1 MKIKA
6 ASDYKL
12 LSNSVVTIGT
22 FDGVHIGHKK
32 IINRLVNIAKQ
43 ENLQA
48 VVLTFFPHPRMVVQ
62 SDTKIKMLNTIDE
75 KNKLLEQQGIDHLVI
90 KKFTK
95 DFSRLSAQ
103 EYVRKVLVETL
114 HVKHIIIGYDHHFG
128 RNRTANI
135 HDLKAFGEIYDFKV
149 TEILA
154 QEIDEVTISST
165 KIRQALNSGDVKTA
179 NTFLGYN
186 FMISG
191 TVVKGKGIGKT
202 LNFPTANIRISE
214 SYKLIPK
221 HGVYVV
227 KTRILN
233 TTVFGMMNIGVNPTV
248 NGKLRSIEIHFFDF
262 SQDIYGVYLEIEILK
277 RLREEQKF
285 DSLAELE
292 KQLLK
297 DAVVSKQFLQQING

>member
-22 FDGVHIGHKK
+22 YDGVHIGHKK

-43 ENLQA
+43 EGLQA

>member
-43 ENLQA
+43 EGLQA

-95 DFSRLSAQ
+95 EFSRLSAQ

-262 SQDIYGVYLEIEILK
+262 SQAIYGVYLEIEILK

-297 DAVVSKQFLQQING
+297 DAVVSKQFLQQINA

>member
-43 ENLQA
+43 EGLQA

-75 KNKLLEQQGIDHLVI
+75 KNKLLKQQGIDHLVI

>member
-43 ENLQA
+43 EGLQA

-75 KNKLLEQQGIDHLVI
+75 KNMLLEQQGIDHLVI

>member
-43 ENLQA
+43 EGLQA

-191 TVVKGKGIGKT
+191 TVVKGKGIVKT

>member
-1 MKIKA
+1 LKIKA

-43 ENLQA
+43 EGLQA

>member
-165 KIRQALNSGDVKTA
+165 KIRQALNTGDVKTA

-191 TVVKGKGIGKT
+191 TVIKGKGIGRT
-202 LNFPTANIRISE
+202 LNFPTANINISE
-214 SYKLIPK
+214 DYKLIPK

-297 DAVVSKQFLQQING
+297 DAVISKQFLQQINA

>member
-43 ENLQA
+43 EGLQA

-75 KNKLLEQQGIDHLVI
+75 KNKLLVQQGIDHLVI

>member
-1 MKIKA
+1 LKIKA

-165 KIRQALNSGDVKTA
+165 KIRQALNTGDVKTA

-191 TVVKGKGIGKT
+191 TVIKGKGIGRT
-202 LNFPTANIRISE
+202 LNFPTANINISE
-214 SYKLIPK
+214 DYKLIPK

-297 DAVVSKQFLQQING
+297 DAVISKQFLQQINA

>member
-1 MKIKA
+1 LKIKA

-43 ENLQA
+43 EGLQA

-262 SQDIYGVYLEIEILK
+262 SQDIYGVYLEIEIFK

>member
-43 ENLQA
+43 EGLQA

-297 DAVVSKQFLQQING
+297 DAVVSKQFLLQING

>member
-43 ENLQA
+43 EGLQA

-62 SDTKIKMLNTIDE
+62 SDAKIKMLNTIDE

-202 LNFPTANIRISE
+202 LNFPTANIRKSE

>member
-1 MKIKA
+1 
-6 ASDYKL
+6 
-12 LSNSVVTIGT
+12 
-22 FDGVHIGHKK
+22 
-32 IINRLVNIAKQ
+32 
-43 ENLQA
+43 
-48 VVLTFFPHPRMVVQ
+48 MVVQ

>member
-1 MKIKA
+1 LKIKA

-75 KNKLLEQQGIDHLVI
+75 KNMLLEQQGIDHLVI

-135 HDLKAFGEIYDFKV
+135 HDLKAFGKIYNFKV

-297 DAVVSKQFLQQING
+297 DAVISKQFLQQINA

>member
-43 ENLQA
+43 EGLQA

-165 KIRQALNSGDVKTA
+165 KIRQALNSGDVNTA

>member
-43 ENLQA
+43 EGLQA

-62 SDTKIKMLNTIDE
+62 SDPKIKMLNTIDE

>member
-22 FDGVHIGHKK
+22 FDGVHIGHKR

-43 ENLQA
+43 EGLQA

>member
-1 MKIKA
+1 
-6 ASDYKL
+6 L
-12 LSNSVVTIGT
+12 
-22 FDGVHIGHKK
+22 
-32 IINRLVNIAKQ
+32 
-43 ENLQA
+43 
-48 VVLTFFPHPRMVVQ
+48 
-62 SDTKIKMLNTIDE
+62 
-75 KNKLLEQQGIDHLVI
+75 
-90 KKFTK
+90 
-95 DFSRLSAQ
+95 
-103 EYVRKVLVETL
+103 
-114 HVKHIIIGYDHHFG
+114 
-128 RNRTANI
+128 
-135 HDLKAFGEIYDFKV
+135 
-149 TEILA
+149 
-154 QEIDEVTISST
+154 
-165 KIRQALNSGDVKTA
+165 
-179 NTFLGYN
+179 
-186 FMISG
+186 
-191 TVVKGKGIGKT
+191 
-202 LNFPTANIRISE
+202 TANIRISE

>member
-43 ENLQA
+43 EGLQA

-95 DFSRLSAQ
+95 EFSRLSAQ

>member
-1 MKIKA
+1 LKIKA

-43 ENLQA
+43 EGLQA

-95 DFSRLSAQ
+95 EFSRLSAQ

>member
-75 KNKLLEQQGIDHLVI
+75 KNMLLEQQGIDHLVI

-135 HDLKAFGEIYDFKV
+135 HDLKAFGKIYNFKV

-165 KIRQALNSGDVKTA
+165 KIRQALNTGDVKTA

-191 TVVKGKGIGKT
+191 TVIKGKGIGRT
-202 LNFPTANIRISE
+202 LNFPTANINISE
-214 SYKLIPK
+214 DYKLIPK

-297 DAVVSKQFLQQING
+297 DAVISKQFLQQINA

>member
-43 ENLQA
+43 EGLQA

-233 TTVFGMMNIGVNPTV
+233 TTVFGMMNIGFNPTV

>member
-22 FDGVHIGHKK
+22 FDGVHVGHKK

-43 ENLQA
+43 EGLQA
-48 VVLTFFPHPRMVVQ
+48 IVLTFFPHPRMVVQ

-165 KIRQALNSGDVKTA
+165 KIRQALNIGDVKTA

-191 TVVKGKGIGKT
+191 TVIKGKGLGKT
-202 LNFPTANIRISE
+202 LNFPTANISISE
-214 SYKLIPK
+214 AYKLIPK

-227 KTRILN
+227 KTRIFN
-233 TTVFGMMNIGVNPTV
+233 ATVFGMMNIGVNPTV

-262 SQDIYGVYLEIEILK
+262 SKDIYGVYLEVEILK

-285 DSLAELE
+285 DSLEALE

-297 DAVVSKQFLQQING
+297 DAVVSKQFLQQINA

>member
-43 ENLQA
+43 EGLQA

-165 KIRQALNSGDVKTA
+165 KIRQALNSGDVRTA

>member
-135 HDLKAFGEIYDFKV
+135 HDLKAFGKIYNFKV

-297 DAVVSKQFLQQING
+297 DAVISKQFLQQINA

>member
-43 ENLQA
+43 EGLQA

-62 SDTKIKMLNTIDE
+62 SDPKIKMLNTIDE
-75 KNKLLEQQGIDHLVI
+75 KNKLLKQQGIDHLVI

>member
-75 KNKLLEQQGIDHLVI
+75 KNMLLEQQGIDHLVI

-135 HDLKAFGEIYDFKV
+135 HDLKAFGKIYNFKV

-165 KIRQALNSGDVKTA
+165 KIRQALNTGDVKTA

-191 TVVKGKGIGKT
+191 TVIKGKGIGRT
-202 LNFPTANIRISE
+202 LNFPTANINISE
-214 SYKLIPK
+214 DYKLIPK

-248 NGKLRSIEIHFFDF
+248 NGKLRSIEIHFFYF

>member
-135 HDLKAFGEIYDFKV
+135 HDLKAFGKIYNFKV

>member
-1 MKIKA
+1 LKIKA

-43 ENLQA
+43 EGLQA

-75 KNKLLEQQGIDHLVI
+75 KNKLLKQQGIDHLVI

>member
-43 ENLQA
+43 EGLQA

-165 KIRQALNSGDVKTA
+165 KIRQELNSGDVKTA